1 MRKSRVRGVLPAL
14 GLLLMA
20 ASVPLFALDAPRP
33 ASVLLA
39 CGLLGVATSLVWTAR
54 SSHRALTTLSSN
66 LGRARR
72 QQLAA
77 DEAWRGG
84 MERLL
89 QTSLEPVQDGLRTL
103 AGEVD
108 GLRDVPALRA
118 WQGLHGRRREGVS
131 CLLMGGRDAES
142 ILGADDSG
150 ASFEVVDLE
159 PGTPAEALLPSAAPH
174 AVGAVLIDV
183 DLFDL
188 APMDR
193 EAWTGFVRWLRADV
207 PVVGFSRVPGRLALR
222 AATVSRTAS
231 GLLLPTVT
239 GPHTV
244 TFERG
249 IEPNG
254 GDRP

>member
-1 MRKSRVRGVLPAL
+1 MSKSRARGVLPAL
-14 GLLLMA
+14 GLLLLA
-20 ASVPLFALDAPRP
+20 ASAPLFAFGAPRP
-33 ASVLLA
+33 ASVFLA
-39 CGLLGVATSLVWTAR
+39 CGLLGVAAYLVATAR
-54 SSHRALTTLSSN
+54 ASHRALATLTSN

-77 DEAWRGG
+77 DEAWRDG

-89 QTSLEPVQDGLRTL
+89 RSSLEPVQDGLRDLT
-103 AGEVD
+103 GEVE

-118 WQGLHGRRREGVS
+118 WQGLRERRREGVS
-131 CLLMGGRDAES
+131 CLLLGRRDAAS

-150 ASFEVVDLE
+150 ARFEVVDLGPE
-159 PGTPAEALLPSAAPH
+159 TPAEAPLPAAAPH

-188 APMDR
+188 APRDR
-193 EAWTGFVRWLRADV
+193 EAWSGFVRWLRADV
-207 PVVGFSRVPGRLALR
+207 PVVGFSRVPGQLALR
-222 AATVSRTAS
+222 AATVSRAAS

-254 GDRP
+254 GDRS